1 MDSVYNIIG
10 VPQGNPSGI
19 ADEQVQLLGSVSRI
33 ATLDDITKW
42 NVTKTDTLSA
52 LMKTDDGTWE
62 ATKVQYFKLRRFK
75 NINIV

>member
-33 ATLDDITKW
+33 ATVDDITKW
-42 NVTKTDTLSA
+42 NVTKIDTLSA
-52 LMKTDDGTWE
+52 LMKTADGPWE
-62 ATKVQYFKLRRFK
+62 ATKVQYLSLEDLK
-75 NINIV
+75 I